1 MPTRSQGSNSQ
12 WHTQNRDWKTFLGTK
27 EMLLANSL
35 LSCVRVYFYK
45 SIKYENIKTK
55 TVISMKTKLN
65 PLKGLDEELEKSRMT
80 LNLESFP
87 MPTFLFTRKKPIL
100 EINNNAFRVWFL
112 EKDQETPTPRRDI
125 DPNKMQIK
133 VNVLS

>member
-1 MPTRSQGSNSQ
+1 MHIHRTGTEN
-12 WHTQNRDWKTFLGTK
+12 FLGTK

-55 TVISMKTKLN
+55 AVISMKTKLN
-65 PLKGLDEELEKSRMT
+65 PLEGLDEGLEKSRMT

-87 MPTFLFTRKKPIL
+87 MPTFLFHLKETNTR
-100 EINNNAFRVWFL
+100 N
-112 EKDQETPTPRRDI
+112 Q
-125 DPNKMQIK
+125 Q
-133 VNVLS
+133 